1 MILIPSGIINH
12 IVDELLF
19 LEPWLREAHGELRSQ
34 PNLSNL
40 LGLEFVALKPSYS
53 FSLASIA
60 EV

>member
-19 LEPWLREAHGELRSQ
+19 LEPWLREAHGELPSQ
-34 PNLSNL
+34 SNLSNL
-40 LGLEFVALKPSYS
+40 LGLKFVALKPSYS